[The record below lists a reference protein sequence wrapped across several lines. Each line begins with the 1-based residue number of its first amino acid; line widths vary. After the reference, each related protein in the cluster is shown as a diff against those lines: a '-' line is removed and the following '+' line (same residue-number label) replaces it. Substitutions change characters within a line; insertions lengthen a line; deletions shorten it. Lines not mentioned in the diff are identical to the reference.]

1 MYLNHIC
8 LGVKTLR
15 PYCVVKITLIDR
27 ASYLIAGVNR
37 EFWGSSLALRRDRQ
51 SFRSTECLTEY
62 L

>member
-1 MYLNHIC
+1 MKAYSID
-8 LGVKTLR
+8 LR
-15 PYCVVKITLIDR
+15 RKITETYEQVLSLIFTN
-27 ASYLIAGVNR
+27 SGNNEGFSHR